1 LSADLYPN
9 AEHLRIRVAD
19 TGQGIPKRIHGSMF
33 EPFITTKEHGK
44 GVGLGLSVVYGV
56 IAQHGGTV
64 EVESDEGKG
73 ATFTLTMP
81 LSKKDSEESAA

>member
-1 LSADLYPN
+1 
-9 AEHLRIRVAD
+9 
-19 TGQGIPKRIHGSMF
+19 
-33 EPFITTKEHGK
+33 
-44 GVGLGLSVVYGV
+44 V